1 MKTVTCT
8 MISGSFKTHIIKYLP
23 AYVQKSY
30 QLITLTFTSIQSN
43 QNRTFKIK
51 VVPEFHYHK
60 KKLFGRFTSMYIVKQ
75 C

>member
-43 QNRTFKIK
+43 QNRTFKMK
-51 VVPEFHYHK
+51 VHLSIAPNNVETLVGSPKFT
-60 KKLFGRFTSMYIVKQ
+60 KLMT
-75 C
+75 